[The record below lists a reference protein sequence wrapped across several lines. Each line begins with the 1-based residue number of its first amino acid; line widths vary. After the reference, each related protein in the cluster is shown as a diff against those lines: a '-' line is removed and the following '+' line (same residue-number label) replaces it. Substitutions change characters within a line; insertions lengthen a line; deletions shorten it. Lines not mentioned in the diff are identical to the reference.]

1 MNEKS
6 VDKVRSGGTKNLSLE
21 QCEELSAKIGERP
34 SQRRMHL
41 KIAVLAVLKY
51 DADGRY
57 LNASQ
62 IADYGQNYLAKNNS
76 LSSQV
81 VGSVLGTLARMEI
94 VNRSFN
100 RPHTYW
106 WRE

>member
-1 MNEKS
+1 
-6 VDKVRSGGTKNLSLE
+6 
-21 QCEELSAKIGERP
+21 
-34 SQRRMHL
+34 MHL
-41 KIAVLAVLKY
+41 KLAILAVLKY

-62 IADYGQNYLAKNNS
+62 IAEIGLKYVGRNNS

-81 VGSVLGTLARMEI
+81 VGSVLGTLARMKV

-106 WRE
+106 WRDEDAV